1 MEYILLLTAC
11 INPDGMP
18 FTCLADV
25 GVRKKQYIEALNFY
39 LKNWYKAQRK
49 AKFYINNCRSASC
62 MQGGLKQASA

>member
-25 GVRKKQYIEALNFY
+25 GSEKETIHRGFEFLPKKHNE
-39 LKNWYKAQRK
+39 KNC
-49 AKFYINNCRSASC
+49 IC
-62 MQGGLKQASA
+62 

>member
-39 LKNWYKAQRK
+39 LKNNWLPKYTNKSLRFQYR
-49 AKFYINNCRSASC
+49 
-62 MQGGLKQASA
+62 

>member
-25 GVRKKQYIEALNFY
+25 GVRKKQYIEALNFSQKY
-39 LKNWYKAQRK
+39 SYK
-49 AKFYINNCRSASC
+49 I
-62 MQGGLKQASA
+62 GII

>member
-25 GVRKKQYIEALNFY
+25 GGFEFLPKKHNE
-39 LKNWYKAQRK
+39 KNC
-49 AKFYINNCRSASC
+49 IC
-62 MQGGLKQASA
+62 

>member
-39 LKNWYKAQRK
+39 LKNTTRK
-49 AKFYINNCRSASC
+49 SKHSASC
-62 MQGGLKQASA
+62 VFLSKL

>member
-25 GVRKKQYIEALNFY
+25 GVRKKQYIEFLPKKHNE
-39 LKNWYKAQRK
+39 KNC
-49 AKFYINNCRSASC
+49 IC
-62 MQGGLKQASA
+62 